1 MSLGFRVEHENPF
14 MDVAIGD
21 CSECVIKGQER
32 SRATRKR
39 ETVWRTIVDISPL
52 LQY

>member
-1 MSLGFRVEHENPF
+1 MSLGFRVEHANPF

-21 CSECVIKGQER
+21 CSECVIKGP
-32 SRATRKR
+32 TRKR
-39 ETVWRTIVDISPL
+39 ETVWRTIVAISPL